1 MLTFRKDIMDKIL
14 QSNYC
19 AAIKPMLSQ
28 SLQHRFEG
36 KNSSSNMK
44 RFIQYLESDLNFH
57 LRQNHSKKE
66 QRNLM
71 EALRVIKTDFNTIE
85 KIYE

>member
-14 QSNYC
+14 QSNYSS
-19 AAIKPMLSQ
+19 AIKPMLSQ
-28 SLQHRFEG
+28 SLQQRFAG
-36 KNSSSNMK
+36 KNSSSHLK

-57 LRQNHSKKE
+57 LRQNHGKKE

-71 EALRVIKTDFNTIE
+71 EALRVIKTDFNTTE